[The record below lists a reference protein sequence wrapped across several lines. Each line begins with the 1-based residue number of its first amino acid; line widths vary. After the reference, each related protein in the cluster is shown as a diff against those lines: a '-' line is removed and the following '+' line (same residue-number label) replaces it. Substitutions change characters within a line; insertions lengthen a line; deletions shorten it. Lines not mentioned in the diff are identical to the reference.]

1 MENEPQIELSKRER
15 KELRRTGRLEE
26 KQEFA
31 KQRAMRRVTKIA
43 LIAVVVGG
51 SVGAFVWYL
60 ASRPPVPE
68 GEIVSRNELHWHP
81 ELAIYVKGV
90 KQEIPADIGIGAVHQ
105 PIHTHDAT
113 GTLHLEFQ
121 GLVRKHDITLGQFF
135 KNWGRDMQS
144 FGENVKM
151 TVDGEENTEFENYVM
166 QDKDKVELRFE

>member
-81 ELAIYVKGV
+81 ELVIYVKGV

>member
-43 LIAVVVGG
+43 LIMVVVGG

-81 ELAIYVKGV
+81 ELVIYVKGV

>member
-43 LIAVVVGG
+43 LIMVVVGG
-51 SVGAFVWYL
+51 SVGVFVWYL

-144 FGENVKM
+144 FGGNVKM

>member
-81 ELAIYVKGV
+81 ELVIYVKGV

-144 FGENVKM
+144 FGGNVKM

>member
-1 MENEPQIELSKRER
+1 
-15 KELRRTGRLEE
+15 LRRTGRLEE

-144 FGENVKM
+144 FGGNVKM

>member
-144 FGENVKM
+144 FGGNVKM

>member
-43 LIAVVVGG
+43 LIMVVVGG